1 LKVKGKQLSLGWSVL
16 ILLVALN
23 SLFVYPIW
31 AASSLESVSARL
43 ARWDIEQAWEQ
54 ARTLLDQEPFN
65 PELLELAAYV
75 DFYRGDYAQALSRIR
90 EAVARGVQGENLQNL
105 QVFVQRTYDIIRHYA
120 TFSNDHFELR
130 LDEERDGILAGYLLN
145 TLEKTYQQMGGQFGI
160 FPRERIRVEVM
171 PDIQSFYYVS
181 GLVYGYRYLDALSH
195 EYLHYLIVKLS
206 TNKAPIWF
214 HEGLAKFEEAKW
226 RSPTSLYLG
235 PLNETLLARAI
246 QSGEFVGFKQMEPS
260 LVKLETPEQVQLA
273 YAEAASAIDFIVD
286 RVGYSGLN
294 AIMGAMAASDQ
305 PGSEEA
311 IQKVMGLT
319 MSEFEE
325 AWKGFLELKGLR
337 ELEGMEV
344 RGYKVRESQRDE
356 QMLDSK
362 EIRSIMA
369 RNWVK
374 LGDMLRDK
382 RRLNAAVI
390 EYRKALRE
398 SPASVPILNKL
409 SVTLLLLGKYEE
421 AIEHL
426 KQAEK
431 IAPDH
436 PTVHGNLGYAYL
448 GLKRYPKAKESLN
461 HSVAINPF
469 DPRVHQGLA
478 RVYHGLGEIE
488 EAEREEEIFRKL
500 LSN

>member
-1 LKVKGKQLSLGWSVL
+1 
-16 ILLVALN
+16 
-23 SLFVYPIW
+23 
-31 AASSLESVSARL
+31 
-43 ARWDIEQAWEQ
+43 
-54 ARTLLDQEPFN
+54 
-65 PELLELAAYV
+65 
-75 DFYRGDYAQALSRIR
+75 
-90 EAVARGVQGENLQNL
+90 
-105 QVFVQRTYDIIRHYA
+105 
-120 TFSNDHFELR
+120 
-130 LDEERDGILAGYLLN
+130 
-145 TLEKTYQQMGGQFGI
+145 
-160 FPRERIRVEVM
+160 
-171 PDIQSFYYVS
+171 
-181 GLVYGYRYLDALSH
+181 
-195 EYLHYLIVKLS
+195 
-206 TNKAPIWF
+206 
-214 HEGLAKFEEAKW
+214 
-226 RSPTSLYLG
+226 
-235 PLNETLLARAI
+235 
-246 QSGEFVGFKQMEPS
+246 
-260 LVKLETPEQVQLA
+260 
-273 YAEAASAIDFIVD
+273 
-286 RVGYSGLN
+286 
-294 AIMGAMAASDQ
+294 
-305 PGSEEA
+305 
-311 IQKVMGLT
+311 
-319 MSEFEE
+319 
-325 AWKGFLELKGLR
+325 
-337 ELEGMEV
+337 
-344 RGYKVRESQRDE
+344 
-356 QMLDSK
+356 MLDSK